1 MGEGAD
7 GRALTQVAGH
17 SRPNSV
23 QGRSQGSLLGTA
35 ETGPRGMALKQAS
48 EVPEQSL
55 IEEAAGG
62 WREASCKK
70 PPKQRHKRERPDE
83 FLD

>member
-7 GRALTQVAGH
+7 GWALTQVAGH

-35 ETGPRGMALKQAS
+35 ETGLRGMALKQAS
-48 EVPEQSL
+48 EVPERSL